1 VLRWERERIVER
13 WGNLQELAGPSPDG
27 HSMTDGENEVRD
39 LEQTDEEQAP
49 GARAHRRGLPEAPVP
64 EAARVHLA
72 DDVRAA
78 QPARRRW
85 AGRAAGGRA
94 AARPVRL
101 SRGVLGQG
109 NFVLAVSEISF
120 DGKDAAVFDLFRVD
134 KGRVVEHWDVL
145 ELTPPR
151 ET

>member
-1 VLRWERERIVER
+1 
-13 WGNLQELAGPSPDG
+13 
-27 HSMTDGENEVRD
+27 M
-39 LEQTDEEQAP
+39 
-49 GARAHRRGLPEAPVP
+49 
-64 EAARVHLA
+64 
-72 DDVRAA
+72 
-78 QPARRRW
+78 
-85 AGRAAGGRA
+85 
-94 AARPVRL
+94 
-101 SRGVLGQG
+101 LGQG